1 MLNLQ
6 QLKSFVTVVSEGS
19 MTEAANKLFLTQ
31 PAISQQIRNL
41 EEELGVELLLRGT
54 RAVRPTL
61 QGELLFEHARRILQM
76 VQQTETAIKVL
87 GTQLSGFLRIGA
99 LNSLGVQLVSPV
111 VGRLL
116 KFNPKISFQ
125 VEFDEERSL
134 VEKFSQG
141 QLDLVILPEHTAQS
155 LGSDVDKK
163 LLLKEEMWL
172 VGSGKDAD
180 LPRQIQLKDIKT
192 HSLMWLT
199 REYTDFESKLRTQI
213 ETQVGPLSVTF
224 STSNVGTLKRVIE
237 TGLGWGFLPSMAVRK
252 QVRSGRMTHVQV
264 RDFDYHVHFYFCRQ
278 GHLSPDQKSLA
289 DALFIALDSLERA

>member
-1 MLNLQ
+1 MLNIQ
-6 QLKSFVTVVSEGS
+6 QLQSFVTVVSEGS
-19 MTEAANKLFLTQ
+19 MTEAANKLYLTQ

-76 VQQTETAIKVL
+76 VQQTETAIKVM
-87 GTQLSGFLRIGA
+87 GTQLSGFLRIGT

-116 KFNPKISFQ
+116 KFNPKVSFQ
-125 VEFDEERSL
+125 VEFDEEKNL
-134 VEKFSQG
+134 VDKFRAG
-141 QLDLVILPEHTAQS
+141 ALDLVILPELSAQS
-155 LGSDVDKK
+155 LGQVDKK

-180 LPRQIQLKDIKT
+180 LPRQIQVRDLRS

-199 REYTDFESKLRTQI
+199 REYADFEQKLKNQI
-213 ETQVGPLSVTF
+213 ESQIGPLSITF
-224 STSNVGTLKRVIE
+224 ATSNVGTLKRVIE
-237 TGLGWGFLPSMAVRK
+237 TGLGWGFLPSMAVKK

-264 RDFDYHVHFYFCRQ
+264 RDFEYDVHFYYCRKAN
-278 GHLSPDQKSLA
+278 LSAEQKSLA

>member
-1 MLNLQ
+1 MLNIQ
-6 QLKSFVTVVSEGS
+6 QLQSFVTVVSEGS
-19 MTEAANKLFLTQ
+19 MTEAANKLYLTQ

-41 EEELGVELLLRGT
+41 EDELGVELLLRGT

-76 VQQTETAIKVL
+76 VQQTETAIKVM
-87 GTQLSGFLRIGA
+87 GTQLSGFLRIGT

-116 KFNPKISFQ
+116 KFNPKVSFL
-125 VEFDEERSL
+125 VEFDEEKGL
-134 VEKFSQG
+134 VEKFKLG
-141 QLDLVILPEHTAQS
+141 QLDLVIIPEQATHS
-155 LGSDVDKK
+155 LGQIDKK

-180 LPRQIQLKDIKT
+180 LPRQIQLRDIRS

-199 REYTDFESKLRTQI
+199 REFSDFEQKLKAQI
-213 ETQVGPLSVTF
+213 ENYTGPLSVTF

-237 TGLGWGFLPSMAVRK
+237 TGLGWGFLPSMAVKK

-264 RDFDYHVHFYFCRQ
+264 RDFEYSLHFFYCR
-278 GHLSPDQKSLA
+278 SPNLTNEQKSLA

>member
-1 MLNLQ
+1 MLNIQ
-6 QLKSFVTVVSEGS
+6 QLHSFVTVVSEGS
-19 MTEAANKLFLTQ
+19 MTEAANKLYLTQ

-41 EEELGVELLLRGT
+41 EDELGVELLLRGT

-76 VQQTETAIKVL
+76 VQQTETAIKVM
-87 GTQLSGFLRIGA
+87 GTQLSGFLRIGT

-116 KFNPKISFQ
+116 KFNPKVSFL
-125 VEFDEERSL
+125 VEFDEEKGL
-134 VEKFSQG
+134 IQKFKSG
-141 QLDLVILPEHTAQS
+141 QLDLVIIPEQVTQI
-155 LGSDVDKK
+155 LGQVDKK

-180 LPRQIQLKDIKT
+180 LPRQIQLRDIRS

-199 REYTDFESKLRTQI
+199 REFSDFEQKLKAHIENQI
-213 ETQVGPLSVTF
+213 GPFNVTF
-224 STSNVGTLKRVIE
+224 ATSNVGTLKRVIE
-237 TGLGWGFLPSMAVRK
+237 TGLGWGFLPSMAVKK
-252 QVRSGRMTHVQV
+252 QVRSGRLTHVQV
-264 RDFDYHVHFYFCRQ
+264 RDFEYSVNFYYCRSAN
-278 GHLSPDQKSLA
+278 LSNEQKSLA

>member
-6 QLKSFVTVVSEGS
+6 QLQSFVTVVSEGS
-19 MTEAANKLFLTQ
+19 MTEAANKLYLTQ

-54 RAVRPTL
+54 RAVKPTL

-76 VQQTETAIKVL
+76 VQQTETAIKVM
-87 GTQLSGFLRIGA
+87 GAQLSGFLKIGT

-116 KFNPKISFQ
+116 KFNPKVSFQ
-125 VEFDEERSL
+125 VEFDEEKKLVDKFRS
-134 VEKFSQG
+134 G
-141 QLDLVILPEHTAQS
+141 YLDLVILPEQAISS
-155 LGSDVDKK
+155 LGQVDKK

-180 LPRQIQLKDIKT
+180 LPRQIYIKDLRT
-192 HSLMWLT
+192 HSIMWLT
-199 REYTDFESKLRTQI
+199 REYADFEQRLKNQI
-213 ETQVGPLSVTF
+213 ESQIGPFSITF

-237 TGLGWGFLPSMAVRK
+237 TGLGWGFLPSMAVKK
-252 QVRSGRMTHVQV
+252 QVRSGRLTHVQV
-264 RDFDYHVHFYFCRQ
+264 RDFEYDVHFYYCRQ
-278 GHLSPDQKSLA
+278 SHLSAEQKSLA